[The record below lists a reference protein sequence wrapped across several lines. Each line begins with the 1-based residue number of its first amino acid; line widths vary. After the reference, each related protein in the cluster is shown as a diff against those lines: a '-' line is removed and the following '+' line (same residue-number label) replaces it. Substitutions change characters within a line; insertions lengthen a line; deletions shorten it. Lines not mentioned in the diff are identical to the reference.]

1 MAFVSLN
8 TAEIAAG
15 EPTKQEIFD
24 RIKENEDSLNT
35 RVISV
40 ENALT
45 NFRPIEF
52 NVHGRMDEFLPPI
65 EELILERVNFD
76 CTIVAARLI
85 TKEAGT
91 AGFHSV
97 DIQMKRGANPWQSIF
112 SALPS
117 LSYLQGDYAVS
128 VNQVLSTTSL
138 LAGDFLRLDIISVQ
152 TEGESILVHL
162 EVET

>member
-1 MAFVSLN
+1 MAFVPLN
-8 TAEIAAG
+8 TTEIAAG
-15 EPTKQEIFD
+15 EPVKQELWD
-24 RIKENEDSLNT
+24 TVKEDLDDLNSRIVST
-35 RVISV
+35 

-85 TKEAGT
+85 TKTAGT

-97 DIQMKRGANPWQSIF
+97 DIQMKRGASPWQSIF

-138 LAGDFLRLDIISVQ
+138 LAGDLLRLDIISVQ
-152 TEGESILVHL
+152 TEGESILVHI
-162 EVET
+162 EIET